1 VLVNGEVTIEDD
13 RQTGTHSGVLLR
25 GGRLRRRTARAA

>member
-13 RQTGTHSGVLLR
+13 RETGQHAGRLLR
-25 GGRLRRRTARAA
+25 HGALDAVRTAA